1 MKKIIYILLIFNLLP
16 DLVGD
21 SICNLY
27 SQWVQQVSGVT
38 TPLYNV
44 QFVNRFTGWVTG
56 SNSVILKTTNGG
68 INWFSQSIDLGY
80 QKNLNGLNM
89 LDVNTGYIVGHFEA
103 ILKTT
108 NSGINWNII
117 SNIPTNNGNTNNAV
131 SFINPQ
137 TGWICSFLGR
147 VLRTTNGGS
156 NWDTA
161 NIGNTGPLLDI
172 QFLNSQTG
180 WVCGDVGNLKKSTNG
195 GINWLNQ
202 SLLTTGN
209 LTGLHF
215 LDINTGWIVSEQDNY
230 VFKTTN
236 SGIKWDTVSKLPGG
250 SSQYSYTIY
259 FSSQFT
265 GYVGGTFTR
274 LFKTTNGG
282 FTWYRDNVNN
292 LGFIN
297 NFSFYNDS
305 VGWAVGGR
313 IIHTTNGGSLVS
325 INTISEI
332 VPENFKLYQNFPNP
346 FNPITKIRFDVKS
359 MHGIDIK
366 LIVHDILGKE
376 ITTLVNELL
385 NHGTYEIKFD
395 GSNLSSGVYFY
406 TLKADNYINTKIMTI
421 VK

>member
-1 MKKIIYILLIFNLLP
+1 MKKIILFLFTISLFQCL
-16 DLVGD
+16 
-21 SICNLY
+21 SIC
-27 SQWVQQVSGVT
+27 QWVLQTSGVT

-44 QFVNRFTGWVTG
+44 QFANRFTGWATG

-68 INWFSQSIDLGY
+68 SSWFSQTIDLGY
-80 QKNLNGLNM
+80 LKNLYGINM
-89 LDVNTGYIVGHFEA
+89 VDVNTGYIVGHFEA

-172 QFLNSQTG
+172 QFLNPQTG

-202 SLLTTGN
+202 PLLTTAN

-215 LDINTGWIVSEQDNY
+215 IDVNTGWLVSEQDNY

-236 SGIKWDTVSKLPGG
+236 SGVKWDTVSQLPGG
-250 SSQYSYTIY
+250 SLQYSYTIY
-259 FSSQFT
+259 FSSQLT
-265 GYVGGTFTR
+265 GYIGGTSTR
-274 LFKTTNGG
+274 LFKSTNGG

-305 VGWAVGGR
+305 IGWAIGGGGL
-313 IIHTTNGGSLVS
+313 IINTTNGGSLVPVK
-325 INTISEI
+325 TISESI
-332 VPENFKLYQNFPNP
+332 PEIFRLFQNYPNP
-346 FNPITKIRFDVKS
+346 FNPVTK
-359 MHGIDIK
+359 
-366 LIVHDILGKE
+366 
-376 ITTLVNELL
+376 
-385 NHGTYEIKFD
+385 IKFD
-395 GSNLSSGVYFY
+395 IPSRTFVKIAVYDIIGNEVSIILQQVMSPGLYSIEFNGENLASGLYFY
-406 TLKADNYINTKIMTI
+406 NMVTEHSNITKKMILI
-421 VK
+421 K